1 MKTKQLFYTCLLAAM
16 AAAIATH
23 SGVCQPRY
31 ALATTPSEL
40 FLFRDSGKWGSKSWA
55 RLFSITPGNSALAG
69 VASDGRYV
77 YVVDQTSRSVVVG
90 TVGNIIEDPIWQEVA
105 VVTLLSAGGNEVPS
119 PRQIAA
125 DGLGGFYV
133 TGGVSEGKAY
143 FAHVRPNGG
152 NWSDPIVSIGELSG
166 ATISDVAI
174 TRSGQNAIIAHIKD
188 TPSTRS
194 SWTCKATGVAVSDAY
209 TLLPNSYNA
218 RAVAMLAGAGVDG
231 YAYVANYNT
240 DNTFTMGS
248 IRAVDAATGTPKGT
262 GATPLAPGMIPD
274 DIAAFTLGGNSY
286 LAVIGRASGLG
297 AAWKIALDPS
307 NDWIPLMDDI
317 VSAEIPLTT
326 GHQCAASEDGAV
338 LWYTSEDG
346 TLRALR
352 TTTWTSLP
360 PSEFDGTV
368 GESAKLIYV
377 TSFSPL
383 VIPEPASA
391 ISLLAFTGAGIGLL
405 RRRRF

>member
-1 MKTKQLFYTCLLAAM
+1 MKRFLFTCLLAVLG
-16 AAAIATH
+16 AAIVSHA
-23 SGVCQPRY
+23 GVCQPRY

-40 FLFRDSGKWGSKSWA
+40 FLFRDSGKWGAKSWA
-55 RLFSITPGNSALAG
+55 QLFSVTPGSSALAG

-77 YVVDQTSRSVVVG
+77 YVVDQSSRSVIVG
-90 TVGNIIEDPIWQEVA
+90 TVGNILEGPIWQEVA
-105 VVTLLSAGGNEVPS
+105 VITLRSADGKEVPS

-133 TGGVSEGKAY
+133 TGGVVEGKAY

-152 NWSDPIVSIGELSG
+152 NWSDPIISIGELAG
-166 ATISDVAI
+166 ATIADVAV
-174 TRSGQNAIIAHIKD
+174 TRSGQSAIIAHIKD

-194 SWTCKATGVAVSDAY
+194 SWTCKAAAAAVSDAY
-209 TLLPNSYNA
+209 SLLPNSYNA
-218 RAVAMLAGAGVDG
+218 RAVAILAGAGVDG
-231 YAYVANYNT
+231 YAYVANYNS

-248 IRAVDAATGTPKGT
+248 IRAIDAATGVPKGT
-262 GATPLAPGMIPD
+262 GAVPLAPGLIPD
-274 DIAAFTLGGNSY
+274 DIAAFMLGENSY

-307 NDWIPLMDDI
+307 NDWIPLMDSV
-317 VSAEIPLTT
+317 VSAEIPLAT
-326 GHQCAASEDGAV
+326 GHQCAASEDGEL

-352 TTTWTSLP
+352 TATWTSLP

-368 GESAKLIYV
+368 GELAKLIYV

-391 ISLLAFTGAGIGLL
+391 ISLTAFTGAGIGLL
-405 RRRRF
+405 RKRRS